1 MNTKQKISFTT
12 LSVISLAASYWT
24 GYVQGS
30 SHLTSQEALISIAL
44 PVILILTLGKLTFAW
59 FFNRKNLP
67 PLGGGSRPSRGPDV
81 PVRKPPGGSPEIYCE
96 HAARTICSQRQ

>member
-24 GYVQGS
+24 GYVHGS
-30 SHLTSQEALISIAL
+30 SHLTSQEVVISIAL

-59 FFNRKNLP
+59 FFKRNNPP
-67 PLGGGSRPSRGPDV
+67 PLGGGLRPWRGLDV
-81 PVRKPPGGSPEIYCE
+81 PAPKPPGGPPEIYCE
-96 HAARTICSQRQ
+96 HAA